1 MDLLKIHALKIRKFG
16 NNDPINKNITISDIV
31 FFGCNFADRLSCEIN
46 LIRIKTSAR
55 PPIFDVSQ
63 RIKNQ
68 GGGADVSS
76 NFN

>member
-1 MDLLKIHALKIRKFG
+1 MNALKIRKFG
-16 NNDPINKNITISDIV
+16 NNGPINKNITISDIV
-31 FFGCNFADRLSCEIN
+31 FFWCNFADRLSCEIN

-55 PPIFDVSQ
+55 SPIFDVSQ

-68 GGGADVSS
+68 GGGDVSS